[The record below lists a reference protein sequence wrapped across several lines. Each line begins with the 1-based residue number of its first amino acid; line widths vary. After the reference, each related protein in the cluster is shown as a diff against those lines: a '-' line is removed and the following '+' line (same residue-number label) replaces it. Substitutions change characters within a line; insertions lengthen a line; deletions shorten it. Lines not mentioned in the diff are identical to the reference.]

1 MRLIDG
7 SYNKR
12 VLIVTIITN
21 IIDAALTINS
31 IETVVKAVKLVLEYK

>member
-1 MRLIDG
+1 MLSDR
-7 SYNKR
+7 SEWRSKKR

-31 IETVVKAVKLVLEYK
+31 IETVVKAVKYSQQ

>member
-12 VLIVTIITN
+12 ILIVTIITN

-31 IETVVKAVKLVLEYK
+31 IETGVKAVKYSQ